1 MPPRNSRKAD
11 SSPQEP
17 EVTNLS
23 NPLDLG
29 DDRVNEDINSADGVY
44 IPEEPDYL
52 PAEPSRLSGG
62 YEPPPDESSKAKS
75 SPPRIDEWQDFF
87 SRILIKTAT
96 DFYINAAFEGIDED
110 LLTDADVE
118 RIRMAPE
125 ERDRIAKPFS
135 EMVNK
140 IKFFRKHGRLII
152 AGGGIGDSVIALG
165 MWVRRVNRIARKYRN
180 RTLRGQAEHVSS
192 GPYQPQA
199 SGNGN
204 GQFQPNAGQYYSTG
218 G

>member
-1 MPPRNSRKAD
+1 MPQRNSRKAD

-140 IKFFRKHGRLII
+140 IKF
-152 AGGGIGDSVIALG
+152 
-165 MWVRRVNRIARKYRN
+165 
-180 RTLRGQAEHVSS
+180 
-192 GPYQPQA
+192 
-199 SGNGN
+199 
-204 GQFQPNAGQYYSTG
+204 
-218 G
+218 